1 MFLGIFIKEFV
12 RVLKSPAFWIF
23 FAIFFALVFSYSLI
37 TDPYTAVMGMMQ
49 GKEWHNAPVKI
60 AQMMTRL
67 SVLGLLGTMIL
78 VGRSVVRDFETGI
91 HELIFSSPITRFQY
105 LFGRFFGSFSANLL
119 IFMAIP
125 LGFELSRLWMPSNL
139 YGDLSVLA
147 YVQPFLWMVLP
158 NMLFIAAMMF
168 ALATLSRKM
177 IATYLTGVAFL
188 SVYASLGYMFGR
200 IDSYNLRV
208 LLDPFGINALNV
220 MTRYWTVA
228 DFNANPMPVNI
239 WFVVNRMLVLS
250 LSIGLLIYT
259 LYSFRFVA
267 FLEKN
272 EAYSKKKIIQE
283 TCETDTILAPKVRFN
298 NSMKHVFSKSL
309 HISLYELKRLVF
321 HPAFILLT
329 AMAISQ
335 IITNFLGSLGNHSGT
350 RYPFTSWY
358 LDQTVHLW
366 MYMLPITIF
375 FGGML
380 VWREK
385 DNKFDEIVYTLPV
398 PNWFSY
404 LNKLLTL
411 AGIQLIYLFLA
422 MLSGIIIQVV
432 FLGFYKI
439 ELGLYISRL
448 FGIDFLNY
456 LHLAIV
462 VLFIQNLSPN
472 KYAGF
477 LLSSLYAILDV
488 LVFEVIGFEN
498 VMLRYGHIPG
508 YIYSNMNG
516 YGHYAALI
524 IWYSVYWLLFAAIL
538 AWITILMWRRT
549 TENKIWLRFTYMLR
563 HISSEQKKGLAVLTI
578 LFLISGS
585 FIGYNRY
592 CLNPYISEDEANQ
605 MQLAYETK
613 YSKFANVPQPVITD
627 IDLKADIFPEQRFVQ
642 INGCYIL
649 NNIHNQPIDTVL
661 VNLNDW
667 NLKNSKDIVFDRG
680 FDKKLHAP
688 EYGFRIFKLQEP
700 LQPGDSM
707 KMFFEYDIAAEGF
720 TDNLPKNEIVENG
733 SCLMLSSFSSACFP
747 LIGYNVNVEMIRDS
761 ERVKYGLKPKPD
773 APPVQ
778 MARRSR
784 AIMEVSR
791 PNYEAV
797 LSTSN
802 DQIAI
807 TSGKLLDAWKENGRN
822 YFHYKS
828 DTIIENEI
836 PVLSGRYAM
845 QRENYQG
852 VNVEVYYHPDHAYNI
867 ERIMDGLKDSH
878 TYGSKYFSPYPYT
891 DLRIVEVP
899 DYMQEGAARH
909 FPTTFIWKES
919 EGFTTRL
926 DSTDIDMLYAVAAH
940 ENTHHWWAGIV
951 TPAYAEG
958 AMMLTESI
966 TQYVMAVLL
975 EKKYGKENTRNYLKS
990 ELKSYLVH
998 RKNDREGERPLA
1010 YSSVQQSYIGYKKSS
1025 VVMYALQEY
1034 LGEDSVGSALGRIV
1048 DQYGFGMDYFPLS
1061 TDLLTE
1067 FYKVCPDSLT
1077 YLVKD
1082 MFEKVTL
1089 YENKAISARM
1099 QQDSSGLFLT
1109 ELELQTIKY
1118 YADSVGNQQKAP
1130 MNDYIYVALFDEN
1143 DDEIY
1148 YEKQLFRQD
1157 TSKLIIKTKQRPA
1170 KAGIDPWLLLI
1181 DRGMDDNVVPVKD
1194 KGKQQLVQSA
1204 RKVLKKAG
1212 I

>member
-23 FAIFFALVFSYSLI
+23 FVIFFGLVFSYSLI

-91 HELIFSSPITRFQY
+91 HELIFSSPVTRFQY
-105 LFGRFFGSFSANLL
+105 LFGRFSGSFMANLT
-119 IFMAIP
+119 IFLAIP
-125 LGFELSRLWMPSNL
+125 LGFELSRFLMPSNL
-139 YGDLSVLA
+139 YGEFRILA

-168 ALATLSRKM
+168 ALSTLSRKM
-177 IATYLTGVAFL
+177 IATYLMGVAFI
-188 SVYASLGYMFGR
+188 SVYASLGYMLSR
-200 IDSYNLRV
+200 IDSHNLRI
-208 LLDPFGINALNV
+208 LLDPFGINGLNV
-220 MTRYWTVA
+220 MTRYWTVS
-228 DFNANPMPVNI
+228 DFNMNLMPINLYFI
-239 WFVVNRMLVLS
+239 TNRMLVLF
-250 LSIGLLIYT
+250 LSFCFLIYT
-259 LYSFRFVA
+259 YHSFRFVA
-267 FLEKN
+267 FLENK
-272 EAYSKKKIIQE
+272 ERKKTKKIYQE
-283 TCETDTILAPKVRFN
+283 NGGAKIASLPQVHFN

-309 HISLYELKRLVF
+309 HISLYEIKRLFF

-329 AMAISQ
+329 FLAISQ
-335 IITNFLGSLGNHSGT
+335 IIGNFLGSLGNHSGT

-358 LDQTVHLW
+358 LDQTIHLW
-366 MYMLPITIF
+366 MYMMPITIF

-385 DNKFDEIVYTLPV
+385 DNKFDEIIYTLPV

-404 LNKLLTL
+404 LSKLMTLTGL
-411 AGIQLIYLFLA
+411 QLIYLFLA
-422 MLSGIIIQVV
+422 MISGIVMQLV

-462 VLFIQNLSPN
+462 VLFIQNLSPD
-472 KYAGF
+472 KYSGF
-477 LLSSLYAILDV
+477 LLSSLYAILD
-488 LVFEVIGFEN
+488 LLIFEVIGFEN
-498 VMLRYGHIPG
+498 IMLRYGHVPD

-516 YGHYAALI
+516 FGHYVSLI
-524 IWYSVYWLLFAAIL
+524 VWYSVYWLLLSAII
-538 AWITILMWRRT
+538 AWLTILMWRRT
-549 TENKIWLRFTYMLR
+549 TENKIRLRFAYMLR
-563 HISSEQKKGLAVLTI
+563 HISSEQKKGLSLLLL

-585 FIGYNRY
+585 YIGYNRY
-592 CLNPYISEDEANQ
+592 FLNPFISQEEANQ
-605 MQLAYETK
+605 MQASYETK
-613 YSKFANVPQPVITD
+613 FTPFAHTPQPVIAN
-627 IDLKADIFPEQRFVQ
+627 IDLEADIFPEQRFVK
-642 INGCYIL
+642 IRGCYL
-649 NNIHNQPIDTVL
+649 LQNISQQPVDTIL

-667 NLKNSKDIVFDRG
+667 NTKNRKDIHFDRSYE
-680 FDKKLHAP
+680 KKLHAR
-688 EYGFRIFKLQEP
+688 EYGFRIFELQEP
-700 LQPGDSM
+700 LLPGDSM

-720 TDNLPKNEIVENG
+720 TDNWPKNEIVENG
-733 SCLMLSSFSSACFP
+733 TCLMLSSFSSAYFP
-747 LIGYNVNVEMIRDS
+747 LLGYNVNVEMVRDS
-761 ERVKYGLKPKPD
+761 ERAKYGLKPKPD
-773 APPVQ
+773 APSVQ
-778 MARRSR
+778 HADRSR
-784 AIMEVSR
+784 AVMEVSR
-791 PNYEAV
+791 PLYNAII
-797 LSTSN
+797 STSK

-807 TSGKLLDAWKENGRN
+807 TSGKLLDEWKENGRN

-836 PVLSGRYAM
+836 PLLSGRYAV

-852 VNVEVYYHPDHAYNI
+852 VNVEVYCHPGHAYNI

-940 ENTHHWWAGIV
+940 ENAHHWWAGIV

-966 TQYVMAVLL
+966 AQYTMAMLH
-975 EKKYGKENTRNYLKS
+975 EKKYGKKNNRNYLKS

-998 RKNDREGERPLA
+998 RKNELEGERPLA
-1010 YSSVQQSYIGYKKSS
+1010 FSSVQQSYIGYKKSS
-1025 VVMYALQEY
+1025 VVMYALQDY
-1034 LGEDSVGSALGRIV
+1034 LGEDSVGNALSRIV

-1077 YLVKD
+1077 YLVED

-1089 YENKAISARM
+1089 YENKAISARVE
-1099 QQDSSGLFLT
+1099 QDSTSMYIT
-1109 ELELQTIKY
+1109 ELELQTMKF
-1118 YADSVGNQQKAP
+1118 YADSIGNQQKAP
-1130 MNDYIYVALFDEN
+1130 LQDYIYVALLDEN
-1143 DDEIY
+1143 GEEIY
-1148 YEKQLFRQD
+1148 YEKHLFRQD
-1157 TSKLIIKTKQRPA
+1157 TSKLKIKTKERPA

-1181 DRGMDDNVVPVKD
+1181 DRGMDDNIIPVTD
-1194 KGKQQLVQSA
+1194 KSKQEFIHSS
-1204 RKVLKKAG
+1204 RKMLKKAG